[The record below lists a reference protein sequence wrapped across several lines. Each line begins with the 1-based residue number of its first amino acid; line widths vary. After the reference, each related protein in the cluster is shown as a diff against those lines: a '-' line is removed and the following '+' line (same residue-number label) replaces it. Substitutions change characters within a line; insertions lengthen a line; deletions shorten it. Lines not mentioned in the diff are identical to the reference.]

1 MAKDDQPAP
10 ATPDTTP
17 TKPTRPSGGRNREF
31 RLNGPGCMVPIV
43 IGGVLGAAALRLARR
58 SAR

>member
-10 ATPDTTP
+10 ATPDPDTP
-17 TKPTRPSGGRNREF
+17 KAKPPAGGRNREF

-43 IGGVLGAAALRLARR
+43 IGGVLGASGLGLARR
-58 SAR
+58 RRR